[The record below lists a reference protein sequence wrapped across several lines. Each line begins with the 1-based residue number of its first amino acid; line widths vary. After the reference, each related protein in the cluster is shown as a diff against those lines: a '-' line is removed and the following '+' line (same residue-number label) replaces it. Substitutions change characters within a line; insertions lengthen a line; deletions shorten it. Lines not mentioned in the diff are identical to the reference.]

1 MARNKTRITIHD
13 IAREL
18 NVTASTVSRA
28 LQDHP
33 RIGADTR
40 EAVKSLALKY
50 NYSRNTLASGLRT
63 GRMNTI
69 GVIVPRTNRH
79 FFSNVIGGIESYVS
93 ELGYQVLISQ
103 THENYQKE
111 VSSIRAMVDAHVD
124 GLILS
129 VSLET
134 KDDAHLQL
142 AVEHKIPVVMF
153 DRVIGSGQVNQVV
166 LDDYAGAYNAVTHLL
181 DLGCERIAHF
191 GGPPHLNVYNDR
203 FRGYIDALSAANKQI
218 TPEWIKN
225 DVLTEDAGYAA
236 SETLFQAD
244 IVPDAIF
251 AASDYSALGAL
262 LWLKEK
268 GFNVPEEVC
277 VMGFSNEPFTAF
289 TSPSISTVEQP
300 GDEMGR
306 MAASLLIGQIESG
319 DTTLAPQKEV
329 LKTHVIIRES
339 SKFHHKQQL

>member
-1 MARNKTRITIHD
+1 MAKNKTRVTIHD
-13 IAREL
+13 IAKEL

-40 EAVKSLALKY
+40 EAVKSLAAKY

-79 FFSNVIGGIESYVS
+79 FFSNVIGGIESFVS
-93 ELGYQVLISQ
+93 EKGYQVLISQ

-111 VSSIRAMVDAHVD
+111 VSSIKAMVDAHVD

-134 KDDAHLQL
+134 RNDAHLQL
-142 AVEHKIPVVMF
+142 AIDHKIPVVMF
-153 DRVIGSGQVNQVV
+153 DRVIGSGHQVV
-166 LDDYAGAYNAVTHLL
+166 LDDYAGAFNAVTHLL
-181 DLGCERIAHF
+181 GLGCERIAHF
-191 GGPPHLNVYNDR
+191 GGPSHLNVYNDR
-203 FRGYIDALSAANKQI
+203 LRGYTDALQAANKPI
-218 TPEWIKN
+218 NPEWMKN
-225 DVLTEDAGYAA
+225 DVLTEDTGYAA
-236 SETLFQAD
+236 TETLFQSENT
-244 IVPDAIF
+244 PDAIF

-268 GFNVPEEVC
+268 GYKVPDQIC
-277 VMGFSNEPFTAF
+277 IMGFSNEPFTAF

-306 MAASLLIGQIESG
+306 MAASLLIGQIVSSNI
-319 DTTLAPQKEV
+319 TFVPQKEV

-339 SKFHHKQQL
+339 SKFHLKQQ

>member
-1 MARNKTRITIHD
+1 MANKKTRVTIHD

-40 EAVKSLALKY
+40 EAIKSLAVKY
-50 NYSRNTLASGLRT
+50 NYSRNMLASGLRT

-93 ELGYQVLISQ
+93 EKGYQVLISQ
-103 THENYQKE
+103 TQESYQKE
-111 VSSIRAMVDAHVD
+111 VFSIKAMVDAHVD
-124 GLILS
+124 GIILS

-134 KDDAHLQL
+134 MDDAHLQL
-142 AVEHKIPVVMF
+142 AIDHKIPVVMF
-153 DRVIGSGQVNQVV
+153 DRVIGSGQINQVV
-166 LDDYAGAYNAVTHLL
+166 LDDYNGAFNAVKHLL

-191 GGPPHLNVYNDR
+191 GGPSHLNVYNDR
-203 FRGYIDALSAANKQI
+203 LRGYMDALQSGNKPI
-218 TPEWIKN
+218 NPHWINN

-236 SETLFQAD
+236 SETLFQSDNA
-244 IVPDAIF
+244 PDAIF

-262 LWLKEK
+262 LWLKENGYK
-268 GFNVPEEVC
+268 VPEEVC

-289 TSPSISTVEQP
+289 TTPSISTVEQP
-300 GDEMGR
+300 GGEMGR
-306 MAASLLIGQIESG
+306 MAASLLIGQIESENS
-319 DTTLAPQKEV
+319 TFTPQKEV

-339 SKFHHKQQL
+339 SKFHLKQQ

>member
-1 MARNKTRITIHD
+1 MAKNKTRVTIHD

-40 EAVKSLALKY
+40 EAVKSLAAKY
-50 NYSRNTLASGLRT
+50 NYSRNTLASGLRS

-79 FFSNVIGGIESYVS
+79 FFSNVIGGIESFVS
-93 ELGYQVLISQ
+93 EKGYQVLISQ
-103 THENYQKE
+103 TQEKYDKE
-111 VSSIRAMVDAHVD
+111 VASIKTMVDAHVD
-124 GLILS
+124 GIILS

-134 KDDAHLQL
+134 KDDSHLQL
-142 AVEHKIPVVMF
+142 AIDHKIPVVMF

-166 LDDYAGAYNAVTHLL
+166 LDDYTGAYNAVKHLL

-191 GGPPHLNVYNDR
+191 GGPPHLNVYSDR
-203 FRGYIDALSAANKQI
+203 LHGYLGALQAANKTI
-218 TPEWIKN
+218 IPEWIKN
-225 DVLTEDAGYAA
+225 DVLTEDAGYIA
-236 SETLFQAD
+236 SASLFESD
-244 IVPDAIF
+244 NTPDAIF

-268 GFNVPEEVC
+268 GINVPEEVC

-306 MAASLLIGQIESG
+306 MAATMLIDQIENNHSAF
-319 DTTLAPQKEV
+319 APQKEV

-339 SKFHHKQQL
+339 SKFHHKQQ